1 VKKDF
6 DWVDLTLDVDE
17 VTYEETDMDL
27 DSSMKKTD
35 VYSKKDVMIEDI
47 ADADA
52 DDEYIEDDDY
62 IEEDD
67 YLEDGD
73 YLEEDDFLE
82 DTIEEGMD
90 DSALTLEPLGL
101 GAAKKKSSNS
111 ATKGKKKKRKKSSGN
126 KTVGNRTVGNK
137 TTGKKSAG
145 KKTAGKKSS
154 DQRAKDVAAASGF
167 IGRIKELFHDFGP
180 IDAIVSVTGVFV
192 LVIAI
197 VTVNMWGD
205 AKAAEKQVSSMTE
218 LGQQLSSIEVIGES
232 GLLAI
237 ADAKIA
243 ATSAVEEPT
252 EEEVVQDSEETMEVK
267 VNMTSVEKDLKI
279 KFINKATDKLI
290 SDVEF
295 AVEITDPKKKTTNK
309 TDDDQDGI
317 IYLKDITPGKYSV
330 LIKPVGEFKFPTE
343 PVSVTVKDQIA
354 YEKIE
359 IADEVKTEKEVN
371 VAKEDTAV
379 EVVQES
385 APADTVEWVDSSK
398 TSVSGGDGY
407 ETIDKSTITDPST
420 TSSAWFFTKFTVSG
434 SETVAVTGV
443 TLTPGTLDLKVNETA
458 SLSETVSPDNA
469 SNKNVTWSSS
479 DSGIVS
485 IDGKTVTA
493 KAVGSAIITVTTVD
507 ETKTAAC
514 TVNVTAA
521 PVANVPVTGVT
532 LNKSTTAL
540 AVDATETLTAT
551 LAPADPTTKTVSWT
565 SSDSNI
571 ATVSDGKITGLK
583 AGTAKITVTTTDGSK
598 TATCDVTVSA
608 KTVASTAIVLSPT
621 SQTLAVTKTQ
631 QLTATLTP
639 TDSTDTITWKSSDA
653 AVATVSDKGLV
664 TAVKAG
670 TATITAT
677 TTSGKTATAA
687 ITVSSTLAVTLDK
700 TTVTIKKGA
709 TTTLIPTPAGFT
721 ATKPTYTWATSNK
734 DIATVGTDGKVTAL
748 KAGTA
753 TITLTATDTDKR
765 TATATSTITVTT
777 AAADDKTTKLKDN
790 AGNQLYVKENNAY
803 REAVYADYF
812 TAGSFFKKV
821 TVTYKYT
828 GWQTL
833 DNVTYFFNKN
843 GDKVTGEQVIKG
855 VKYNFGSNG
864 ALSMGG
870 GALGI
875 DVSKWNGDINWTAVK
890 NSGVSYVIIRCGYRG
905 SSTGAL
911 IQDPKFYTNIK
922 GASAAGLKVGVY
934 FFTQAVN
941 EVEAVEEA
949 SMVLNLIKGYG
960 ISYPVF
966 IDTEGSGGRA
976 DGLDKGTRTAVCNAF
991 CATVQN
997 GGYKA
1002 GIYASKS
1009 WFDGKLNAGTLS
1021 GYKIWLAQYATK
1033 PTYGGRY
1040 DLWQYTS
1047 SGAIGGINGK
1057 VDLNTSY
1064 LGY

>member
-1 VKKDF
+1 VKKEF
-6 DWVDLTLDVDE
+6 DWIDLDVDE
-17 VTYEETDMDL
+17 IIYEE
-27 DSSMKKTD
+27 
-35 VYSKKDVMIEDI
+35 
-47 ADADA
+47 DAYEEFE
-52 DDEYIEDDDY
+52 EY
-62 IEEDD
+62 EEDFEEE
-67 YLEDGD
+67 Y
-73 YLEEDDFLE
+73 EEDFETDQ
-82 DTIEEGMD
+82 DTFETEPKVKTK
-90 DSALTLEPLGL
+90 SKSEKLEPLGM
-101 GAAKKKSSNS
+101 GNAPKKKTTTSPTSKTPAS
-111 ATKGKKKKRKKSSGN
+111 KTPASTKKKKKKVS
-126 KTVGNRTVGNK
+126 
-137 TTGKKSAG
+137 
-145 KKTAGKKSS
+145 GKKSS
-154 DQRAKDVAAASGF
+154 QKGTSKKNKDVAAAG
-167 IGRIKELFHDFGP
+167 IWDKIKEHFHDFGP
-180 IDAIVSVTGVFV
+180 IDAIVGVTGIFV

-197 VTVNMWGD
+197 VTLNLWGD
-205 AKAAEKQVSSMTE
+205 SKTTEKQVSSMAE

-237 ADAKIA
+237 ADAKMA
-243 ATSAVEEPT
+243 AETAAEEPI
-252 EEEVVQDSEETMEVK
+252 EEEVVEQEESEIEVK

-279 KFINKATDKLI
+279 KFVNKETGKLI
-290 SDVEF
+290 SGTEFEVEL
-295 AVEITDPKKKTTNK
+295 TDPKKKTSTK
-309 TDDDQDGI
+309 TDDDKDGI

-343 PVSVTVKDQIA
+343 AVSVTVKDKIA

-385 APADTVEWVDSSK
+385 APVDTVEWVESSK

-407 ETIDKSTITDPST
+407 EAVDKSKITDPST
-420 TSSAWFFTKFTVSG
+420 TSSAWFFTKFTSGNEIKAVTGIAVSPTTLSLKVDDSASLSATISPSDATNKGVTWSTG
-434 SETVAVTGV
+434 SSGIAMVDSDGKVTAKAVGETTITATSADGGKTATCTVTVEAKTPATVAVTGV
-443 TLTPGTLDLKVNETA
+443 TLDKTTA
-458 SLSETVSPDNA
+458 SVAVESTVSLTATVAPADA
-469 SNKNVTWSSS
+469 TDKTLTWSSS
-479 DSGIVS
+479 DTAIATVGT
-485 IDGKTVTA
+485 DGK
-493 KAVGSAIITVTTVD
+493 
-507 ETKTAAC
+507 
-514 TVNVTAA
+514 
-521 PVANVPVTGVT
+521 VTGV
-532 LNKSTTAL
+532 KAGS
-540 AVDATETLTAT
+540 ATITAT
-551 LAPADPTTKTVSWT
+551 SNGDTTKK
-565 SSDSNI
+565 
-571 ATVSDGKITGLK
+571 ATC
-583 AGTAKITVTTTDGSK
+583 TVT
-598 TATCDVTVSA
+598 VTNKLIPA
-608 KTVASTAIVLSPT
+608 TAITLSPAT
-621 SQTLAVTKTQ
+621 QTLAISKTQ

-639 TDSTDTITWKSSDA
+639 TNATDTVTWSSSDA
-653 AVATVSDKGLV
+653 AVASVSDKGLV
-664 TAVKAG
+664 TALKAG
-670 TATITAT
+670 TATITAKISDT
-677 TTSGKTATAA
+677 IKATST

-709 TTTLIPTPAGFT
+709 TTTLTPTPSGFS
-721 ATKPTYTWATSNK
+721 ASKPTYTWASSHT
-734 DIATVGTDGKVTAL
+734 DIATVGTDGKVTAV

-753 TITLTATDTDKR
+753 TITLTATDSDKR
-765 TATATSTITVTT
+765 TATATCTITVTT

-790 AGNQLYVKENNAY
+790 SGNLLYVKENNAY

-812 TAGSFFKKV
+812 TAGAFYKKV

-864 ALSMGG
+864 ALSMGNG
-870 GALGI
+870 TLGI

-911 IQDPKFYTNIK
+911 IQDPKFYANIK
-922 GASAAGLKVGVY
+922 GASAAGLKVGIY

-949 SMVLNLIKGYG
+949 SMTLNMIKGYN
-960 ISYPVF
+960 ISYPIF

-976 DGLDKGTRTAVCNAF
+976 DGIDKGTRTAVCNAF
-991 CATVQN
+991 CATIQN
-997 GGYKA
+997 AGYKA

-1009 WFDGKLNAGTLS
+1009 WFEGKLNASSLS
-1021 GYKIWLAQYATK
+1021 SYKIWLAQYATK

-1047 SGAIGGINGK
+1047 SGVIGGINGR